1 MPASVRADIV
11 YVGARPVTVLT
22 VDDQQVFRRAV
33 RKLIAATPGFLQVG
47 EAASGRQAVKLA
59 AELRPD
65 MALVE
70 VRMPGMDGLETTRRL
85 AETAPDTIVVLLSL
99 EETPELPRAVATVG
113 AAAHVCKQSL
123 STEAL
128 EEIWKAHG
136 SAR

>member
-1 MPASVRADIV
+1 
-11 YVGARPVTVLT
+11 VGERPVTVLT
-22 VDDQQVFRRAV
+22 VDDQQVFRRAA

-65 MALVE
+65 MVLVD

-85 AETAPDTIVVLLSL
+85 AATTPDAVVVLISM
-99 EETPELPRAVATVG
+99 EEVPELPSAIGSVG
-113 AAAHVCKQSL
+113 AATHVRKQSL

-128 EEIWKAHG
+128 QEIWNTHG
-136 SAR
+136 ASAR

>member
-1 MPASVRADIV
+1 VSADSL

-22 VDDQQVFRRAV
+22 VDDQQVFRRAA

-65 MALVE
+65 MVLVD

-85 AETAPDTIVVLLSL
+85 AETTPDAVVVLISM
-99 EETPELPRAVATVG
+99 EEVPELPSAIGSVG
-113 AAAHVCKQSL
+113 AATHIRKQSL
-123 STEAL
+123 SRETL
-128 EEIWKAHG
+128 QEIWKAHG
-136 SAR
+136 ASAR